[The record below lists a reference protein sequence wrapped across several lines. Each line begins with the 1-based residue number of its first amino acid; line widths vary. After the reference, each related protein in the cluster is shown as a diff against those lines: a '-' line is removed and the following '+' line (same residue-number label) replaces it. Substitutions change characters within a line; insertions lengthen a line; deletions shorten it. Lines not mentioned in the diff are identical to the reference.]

1 MRKHSALETSTAA
14 VIVFLICASPAH
26 ATYPGRNGLIAF
38 TAQAN
43 PEAPYQVY
51 TIRPNGK
58 NLRQLTYLDAG
69 ATTPDWSPDGR
80 RITFQIDRNEAPF
93 CSVAIMNSDGTNI
106 IELDLAVRMLAI
118 LLDKLWVF
126 PVLNPAR
133 VTSMIVQFFGTAG
146 PSLI

>member
-1 MRKHSALETSTAA
+1 MRKHSALETATAA

-69 ATTPDWSPDGR
+69 ATTPDCHPTADGLR
-80 RITFQIDRNEAPF
+80 FRSTGTKLH
-93 CSVAIMNSDGTNI
+93 SVAWQS
-106 IELDLAVRMLAI
+106 
-118 LLDKLWVF
+118 
-126 PVLNPAR
+126 
-133 VTSMIVQFFGTAG
+133 
-146 PSLI
+146 